1 MLMTKFIFTSVLL
14 NCFMAIAAPHPM
26 MGSSLINK
34 VQNGLVFSQLGFQIS
49 QIPTNWNLKTP
60 INMNTDSR
68 VLEIAPEASA
78 AKTILSFSA
87 ERVSPKTD
95 LEKYVRQYLR
105 DYNQYGFEV
114 IGLQSLKKIGSNS
127 VIVDLNQKNKATR
140 SRQVFYKNNDQIV
153 LATCLD
159 SFDNFNKT
167 ILTCNAILDTFQW
180 R

>member
-1 MLMTKFIFTSVLL
+1 
-14 NCFMAIAAPHPM
+14 MAFAAPHPM
-26 MGSSLINK
+26 MGSSRINQ
-34 VQNGLVFSQLGFQIS
+34 VQNSLVFSQLGFQIG
-49 QIPTNWNLKTP
+49 QIPKDWNLKNP
-60 INMNTDSR
+60 LNANVDAR
-68 VLEIAPEASA
+68 VLEIVPVTNIGGT
-78 AKTILSFSA
+78 AKTILSFSS
-87 ERVSPKTD
+87 ERVSAKTD

-114 IGLQSLKKIGSNS
+114 IGLQSLKKTGSNS